1 MIKKLFIA
9 ALMACLGFIPMNG
22 QEVFKE
28 MVKENRKIAD
38 DKSKDL
44 EVRKI
49 ATFKHDALSYMA
61 MKVRDDV
68 LADTTNLE
76 FAQKIVQQLNEQ
88 SLSLHE
94 FVNLYIKRLTNA
106 SKKKDKETVMSQF
119 KVASLS
125 NPFYNDED
133 YDLVRAYCDNNN
145 FITQFSLDTDWVK
158 ALEQVRKSR

>member
-1 MIKKLFIA
+1 MKKILIA
-9 ALMACLGFIPMNG
+9 ALMACFGLAPMTA

-28 MVKENRKIAD
+28 MVEENRTIAA

-68 LADTTNLE
+68 LADTTNLA

-88 SLSLHE
+88 SYCLHE
-94 FVNLYIKRLTNA
+94 FVNLYVKKLA
-106 SKKKDKETVMSQF
+106 AAPKKKDKEVVMARF
-119 KVASLS
+119 KNASLS
-125 NPFYNDED
+125 NAFYNDTD

-145 FITQFSLDTDWVK
+145 FITQFSLDTDWAK
-158 ALEQVRKSR
+158 ALEEVRKR

>member
-1 MIKKLFIA
+1 MIRKILIS
-9 ALMACLGFIPMNG
+9 ALMACFGFAPMNA

-28 MVKENRKIAD
+28 MVQENKKIAD
-38 DKSKDL
+38 DRSKDL

-76 FAQKIVQQLNEQ
+76 FAHKIVQQLNEQ
-88 SLSLHE
+88 SLCLHE
-94 FVNLYIKRLTNA
+94 FLNLYIKRLSAA
-106 SKKKDKETVMSQF
+106 SKKKDKEIVMALF
-119 KVASLS
+119 KHASLS
-125 NPFYNDED
+125 NAFYNDSD

-158 ALEQVRKSR
+158 ALEQVKKR

>member
-1 MIKKLFIA
+1 MKKFILTALIVCFGSA
-9 ALMACLGFIPMNG
+9 AMNA

-28 MVKENRKIAD
+28 MVQENKTIAD
-38 DKSKDL
+38 DRSKDL

-49 ATFKHDALSYMA
+49 ATFKYDALSYMA

-68 LADTTNLE
+68 LADTTNMD
-76 FAQKIVQQLNEQ
+76 FAKKIVLQLNEQ

-94 FVNLYIKRLTNA
+94 FVNLYVKRLTA
-106 SKKKDKETVMSQF
+106 APKKKDKEVVMALF
-119 KVASLS
+119 KNASLA

-145 FITQFSLDTDWVK
+145 FITQFSLDTNWVK
-158 ALEQVRKSR
+158 ALEQVTRK

>member
-1 MIKKLFIA
+1 MIRRLLIS
-9 ALMACLGFIPMNG
+9 ALMACFGFVSMNA
-22 QEVFKE
+22 QQVFKE
-28 MVKENRKIAD
+28 MVQENKKIAE

-76 FAQKIVQQLNEQ
+76 FAHKIVQQLNEQ

-94 FVNLYIKRLTNA
+94 FINLYIKRLTSA
-106 SKKKDKETVMSQF
+106 SKKKDREVVMALF
-119 KVASLS
+119 KNASLS
-125 NPFYNDED
+125 NSFYNDDD
-133 YDLVRAYCDNNN
+133 YELVRAYCDNNN
-145 FITQFSLDTDWVK
+145 FITQFSLDTNWTK
-158 ALEQVRKSR
+158 ALEQVRKK

>member
-1 MIKKLFIA
+1 MNMKRLLMTTLIA
-9 ALMACLGFIPMNG
+9 CVGVISMNA
-22 QEVFKE
+22 QEVFKD
-28 MVKENRKIAD
+28 MVKTNQSIAA

-76 FAQKIVQQLNEQ
+76 FAKQIAQHLNEQ
-88 SLSLHE
+88 SYSLHE
-94 FVNLYIKRLTNA
+94 FVNLYIKRLTA
-106 SKKKDKETVMSQF
+106 ATKKKDREIVAAQF
-119 KVASLS
+119 KNASLA
-125 NPFYNDED
+125 NPYYNDED

-145 FITQFSLDTDWVK
+145 FITQFSLDTDWKK
-158 ALEQVRKSR
+158 ALEQVRKR